1 MGGVAVIVL
10 DTHILVWWVNG
21 SDQLSP
27 KAKAAIH
34 TEQQNPQGEV
44 VIPSIVAWE
53 IAMLQQRGKLTLSMD
68 IDQWLAL
75 IEAIQGVR
83 FLPLTPAVAVQSTRL
98 PGEFHK
104 DPADRFIVAQAI
116 ALNAPLVSADQ
127 KIIDYPH
134 VRTIW

>member
-1 MGGVAVIVL
+1 MILL

-21 SDQLSP
+21 GDQLSP

-34 TEQQNPQGEV
+34 AEQQSPQGEIA
-44 VIPSIVAWE
+44 IPSIVAWE
-53 IAMLQQRGKLTLSMD
+53 IAMLQQRGKLILSMD
-68 IDQWLAL
+68 IDHWLAL
-75 IEAIQGVR
+75 IETIKGVR

-116 ALNAPLVSADQ
+116 VLNAPLVSADQ
-127 KIIDYPH
+127 KIVDYPH